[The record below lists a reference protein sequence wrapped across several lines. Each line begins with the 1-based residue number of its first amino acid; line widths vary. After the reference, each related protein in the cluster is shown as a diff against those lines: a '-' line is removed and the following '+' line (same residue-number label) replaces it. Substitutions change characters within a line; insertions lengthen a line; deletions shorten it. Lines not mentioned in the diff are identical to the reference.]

1 MWNFSND
8 RPVYV
13 QIMDEI
19 KMRIVSGRYAPGQ
32 RIPSVRDLAEE
43 ARVNPN
49 TMQKALSE
57 IERDGYIISLR
68 TSGKYVTDN
77 AEMISALKNSR
88 AESVI
93 RRFAEEMTNMGI
105 SMDETIAMLQQY
117 CAVEHINERGNDSNT
132 NQGE

>member
-8 RPVYV
+8 RPVYI

-19 KMRIVSGRYAPGQ
+19 KLRIVSGRYKPGE

-49 TMQKALSE
+49 TMQKALAE

-77 AEMISALKNSR
+77 TALINELKISR
-88 AESVI
+88 AENLVEG
-93 RRFAEEMTNMGI
+93 FAREITKMGI
-105 SMDETIAMLQQY
+105 SINDAVSLLQHYCET
-117 CAVEHINERGNDSNT
+117 ETNNERGIDSET
-132 NQGE
+132 NHG

>member
-8 RPVYV
+8 RPVYL
-13 QIMDEI
+13 QIIDEI
-19 KMRIVSGRYAPGQ
+19 KLRIVSGRYQPGE

-49 TMQKALSE
+49 TMQKALAE

-77 AEMISALKNSR
+77 DELIKNLKNTR
-88 AESVI
+88 AEAVVENFVLEI
-93 RRFAEEMTNMGI
+93 RKMGI
-105 SMDETIAMLQQY
+105 PISDAISLLQNYCKSETNDERVIDL
-117 CAVEHINERGNDSNT
+117 ET
-132 NQGE
+132 NQGD